1 MSLLIKIKRYSVFYF
16 LASFCLSFPLH
27 AKIFSKEQL
36 QEIATSYIKEKINN
50 PEVTINALPVD
61 PRTPNR
67 HCQSELELSTPNNPS
82 FNRQV
87 TIQIKCNDENHWNQY
102 IHVRTVEMLP
112 VVVAK
117 SNLARGEIITKGSV
131 VIEMMPSHFVRAQYL
146 ENTQPLIGSR
156 SKRNIQSG
164 MAILL
169 NQICMVCKGDS
180 VNIYASIRGLK
191 IKTSGIALEDG
202 TLGERVRVK
211 NKKSGKVLNARVDGV
226 ESVQVSI

>member
-1 MSLLIKIKRYSVFYF
+1 
-16 LASFCLSFPLH
+16 
-27 AKIFSKEQL
+27 
-36 QEIATSYIKEKINN
+36 
-50 PEVTINALPVD
+50 
-61 PRTPNR
+61 
-67 HCQSELELSTPNNPS
+67 
-82 FNRQV
+82 
-87 TIQIKCNDENHWNQY
+87 
-102 IHVRTVEMLP
+102 ML
-112 VVVAK
+112 
-117 SNLARGEIITKGSV
+117 